1 VSHSVICEAVSICR
15 TLRRTCSR
23 SKPAGRNFACS
34 RRRVAS
40 ASRRCSRDWVCL
52 RRLRLI
58 IARLRRCGAGTQ
70 LAFSSPINAYDRAV
84 MANHWATKSDGATTK
99 VKRALHGE
107 LICSPALTP
116 HINHKKQSDILRENA
131 ENCLKLA
138 EGQSDQPALKRYKR
152 MSESWLAL
160 AKEQD

>member
-1 VSHSVICEAVSICR
+1 
-15 TLRRTCSR
+15 
-23 SKPAGRNFACS
+23 
-34 RRRVAS
+34 
-40 ASRRCSRDWVCL
+40 
-52 RRLRLI
+52 
-58 IARLRRCGAGTQ
+58 
-70 LAFSSPINAYDRAV
+70 

-116 HINHKKQSDILRENA
+116 HINHMEQSDILRENA

-138 EGQSDQPALKRYKR
+138 EGQSDQPALKRFKR

-160 AKEQD
+160 AQEQDWLDGVVRPQQTA